1 MDPRQFLH
9 RTAVDRHAPVL
20 SALIGILLLAAA
32 VEAQVSTADII
43 GTAFDSTGGILVG
56 AKVTATN
63 LSTGFVRTAMSN
75 ESGSFVLPAL
85 PVGHYGVKAE
95 INGFKTYSVANVALA
110 EGDHLRIDLHME
122 VGQVSESVDVTARTP
137 ALQADTSSLGTLINA
152 QAVQDLPLNGRNFIR
167 LAQLSA
173 GVNEDGD
180 NALQSGNR
188 PDDRRNSTAL
198 AVDGQHGYNNNFM
211 IDGLDDNERYIGTI
225 VLKPA
230 EDALAEFK
238 LLTNAYA
245 AELGRTAGGV
255 INLVTKSG
263 TDSFH
268 GSLFEFFRN
277 EKMDAK
283 NFFAGPGLTPAFKSN
298 QYGGSLG
305 GPIKKGNTF
314 FFGDYE
320 GLRLR
325 QGITFTSSVPT
336 LAMRQGNFAG
346 LATIYDPLTRT
357 PYPNNQMPASVMD
370 PAAVKIVN
378 LYPAPQ
384 IPGLVNNFTASP
396 NKQDREDKFDVRVDH
411 QFGARDSLFGRYSFN
426 DGNIYTPG
434 ALPAV
439 GDIQAVGVNGGF
451 PGPAQIRAQQAGIN
465 YVHTF
470 SPTLIFEQRVGYS
483 RFANHVLPPNYGHN
497 VMAELGVP
505 GINID
510 ADSSGMST
518 FSVSGFQTLGDSGS
532 IPIID
537 YNNIYQYA
545 ADMTKSRGNHTF
557 KWGTNLIERRMMQFQ
572 SGSAKGSFSFDSSPT
587 SNGAGSG
594 GNSVASLLTGYPT
607 STSRSKTLYWPDFHG
622 AEFGFF
628 VQDDWRVSRK
638 LTLNLGLRYDIIT
651 PLEEAHGQGCNLA
664 LSPTTAQVACYG
676 GANSALTTKNG
687 GVAIPYN
694 DFSPRVG
701 FAATLTPRTVLRGG
715 FGISFFPP
723 VDGNSQ
729 GMRNGNFVSTLN
741 YTTTPTTVANQLS
754 SGLPYPVPDNPLNP
768 AGGITLNAFSMGNR
782 TPYVEQFNLTLQR
795 ELIPGLVWN
804 VGYVGSLTRKL
815 AFATEIDQA
824 PPGPGTVQPRRYFY
838 NLLPGVSSISEMYTG
853 ATADYHSLQTS
864 LEHRFSKGFNLITN
878 YTWGHL
884 IDNASCRGGCKMGS
898 EAGPFPLLAANRRLD
913 RGNSD
918 IDLRQR
924 WALMASYQPPF
935 GNGRTGLPGALMTG
949 WQVNAIA
956 ALQTGGTFTIQNS
969 SARDN
974 TGSGDRP
981 NVIADP
987 YSTPQTPNQWFNTA
1001 AFAAQPLYTVG
1012 NVGRNTMFGPPMR
1025 DVDFSAFK
1033 NFQLKENTTLQFR
1046 AEFFNI
1052 LNHPNLGA
1060 PASSLGASNFGVISS
1075 TGNYL
1080 PRNIQIAL
1088 KLLF

>member
-1 MDPRQFLH
+1 MRNGLLPR
-9 RTAVDRHAPVL
+9 RN
-20 SALIGILLLAAA
+20 SLILERLLAILLSPAAIQG
-32 VEAQVSTADII
+32 QVSTADII
-43 GTAFDSTGGILVG
+43 GTAFDPSGSVVVG
-56 AKVTATN
+56 AHVTVRN
-63 LSTGFVRTAMSN
+63 HSTDLVRTVSSN
-75 ESGSFVLPAL
+75 ESGNFLVPAL
-85 PVGHYGVKAE
+85 PVGHYSVSADMP
-95 INGFKTYSVANVALA
+95 GFKGFNVADVVLA
-110 EGDHLRIDLHME
+110 EGDRLRIDLHMQ
-122 VGQVSESVDVTARTP
+122 VGQANESVNVVAQTP
-137 ALQADTSSLGTLINA
+137 ALQADTSSVGTLINS

-180 NALQSGNR
+180 NSLQSGNR
-188 PDDRRNSTAL
+188 PDDRRNSTAV
-198 AVDGQHGYNNNFM
+198 AVNGQHGYNNNFL
-211 IDGLDDNERYIGTI
+211 IDGLDDNERYIGT
-225 VLKPA
+225 VVVKPA

-238 LLTNAYA
+238 LVTNAYA

-263 TDSFH
+263 TDNVH

-283 NFFAGPGLTPAFKSN
+283 NFFAGPGATPAFKQN
-298 QYGGSLG
+298 QFGGSLG
-305 GPIKKGNTF
+305 GPIKKGKTF

-346 LATIYDPLTRT
+346 LSTIYNPLTRT
-357 PYPNNQMPASVMD
+357 PFPNNQMPVSVMD
-370 PAAVKIVN
+370 PAAVKIAN
-378 LYPAPQ
+378 LYPTPQ
-384 IPGLVNNFTASP
+384 LAGLVNNFTFSP
-396 NKQDREDKFDVRVDH
+396 NKQDREDKFDIRVDH
-411 QFGARDSLFGRYSFN
+411 SFNTRDNLFARYSFN

-434 ALPAV
+434 ALPAA
-439 GDIQAVGVNGGF
+439 GNIQPVGVNGGF
-451 PGPAQIRAQQAGIN
+451 PGPARIRAQQAGVN

-470 SPTLIFEQRVGYS
+470 SPTLILEQRLGYS
-483 RFANHVLPPNYGHN
+483 RFANHVLPPNYGNN
-497 VMAELGVP
+497 VMDQLGVP

-518 FSVSGFQTLGDSGS
+518 FSISGFQTLGDSGS

-545 ADMTKSRGNHTF
+545 GDIILSHGNHTF
-557 KWGTNLIERRMMQFQ
+557 KWGTNLIDRRMMQFQ
-572 SGSAKGSFSFDSSPT
+572 SNSAKGSFSFDSSPT

-594 GNSVASLLTGYPT
+594 GNAVASLLTGYPT

-622 AEFGFF
+622 AEYGFF
-628 VQDDWRVSRK
+628 AQDDWRVSRK

-664 LSPTTAQVACYG
+664 LTATTAQVACFD
-676 GANSALTTKNG
+676 GANRNLTSKSG

-694 DFSPRVG
+694 DFSPRAG

-729 GMRNGNFVSTLN
+729 GMRNGNYASTLI
-741 YTTTPTTVANQLS
+741 YATTPSTVTNQLS
-754 SGLPYPVPDNPLNP
+754 SGLPYPVPDNPFNP
-768 AGGITLNAFSMGNR
+768 TGGITLNAFSMGNR

-795 ELIPGLVWN
+795 ELFPGLVWDI
-804 VGYVGSLTRKL
+804 GYIGNLTRKL
-815 AFATEIDQA
+815 EFVAEIDQA

-838 NLLPGVSSISEMYTG
+838 NLLPGVSSIQEMYTG
-853 ATADYHSLQTS
+853 ANADYHSLQTS

-878 YTWGHL
+878 YTYGHL
-884 IDNASCRGGCKMGS
+884 VDDAPCRGGCKMGS
-898 EAGPFPLLAANRRLD
+898 EAGPFPLLSANRRLD

-924 WALMASYQPPF
+924 WALMTSYQLPF
-935 GNGRTGLPGALMTG
+935 AQNRNGWRAAFMKG
-949 WQVNAIA
+949 WQLNAIA
-956 ALQTGGTFTIQNS
+956 AIQSGQTFTIQNS

-981 NVIADP
+981 NVVGNP
-987 YSTPQTPNQWFNTA
+987 NGTPQGPNSWFKTA

-1012 NVGRNTMFGPPMR
+1012 NVGRNTMFGPPMK
-1025 DVDFSAFK
+1025 DLDFSALK
-1033 NFQLKENTTLQFR
+1033 NFALREHVSLQFR
-1046 AEFFNI
+1046 GELFNI
-1052 LNHPNLGA
+1052 LNHPNFGL

-1080 PRNIQIAL
+1080 PRNIQLAL
-1088 KLLF
+1088 KLMF